1 MTQWL
6 NLFKN
11 CVEDMFRSASFI
23 VCLFVSSF
31 AFSQVD
37 EVRRITQTL
46 CTPEFHGRGYVNSGD
61 SIAAEFIA
69 QEFKKAGLK
78 PLKKSYFQSFSFPVN
93 RFPNQAEV
101 LQNGSELKM
110 GIDVLVDPASPSFR
124 GKLTPKLISPEV
136 ALNEEKLIIALK
148 EVLSNERFNAVALDL
163 STSNVDTL
171 KLLNEFSNE
180 LAQFVP
186 VIELTNEKF
195 TWSVASEQLK
205 FPIFQLK
212 SENYTAESEFEV
224 KLDAEL
230 VASYTSRNV
239 IGYLPAAK
247 KAKKTIV
254 FSAHYDHLGRLGTKT
269 YFPGANDNASGT
281 ATIIMLA
288 DYFKKHP
295 IEDYNLLFIAFA
307 GEEAGLFGSKHF
319 VEHPLMKLN
328 QMEFLINLDI
338 MGSGEDGITVV
349 NGSVFEEQFNE
360 LVAINNEFGLLKQVK
375 SRGKAANS
383 DHYWF
388 TEAGV
393 PAFFIYTM
401 GTNKHYHDV
410 FDTYEELT
418 FAETMD
424 ITTLLLKFVER
435 L

>member
-1 MTQWL
+1 
-6 NLFKN
+6 
-11 CVEDMFRSASFI
+11 MFRI
-23 VCLFVSSF
+23 GWLFLFLIVSSF
-31 AFSQVD
+31 TFSQVD

-46 CTPEFHGRGYVNSGD
+46 CTPEFHGRGYVNGGD

-69 QEFKKAGLK
+69 QEFQKAGLK

-93 RFPNQAEV
+93 RFPNQAEIR
-101 LQNGSELKM
+101 QNGSELKM
-110 GIDVLVDPASPSFR
+110 GMDVLVDPSSPTFH
-124 GKLTPKLISPEV
+124 GILAPKLISPEV
-136 ALNEEKLIIALK
+136 ALNEDKLMEVLK
-148 EVLSNERFNAVALDL
+148 EVLSKANYNSIALDL
-163 STSNVDTL
+163 RTENADTL
-171 KLLNEFSNE
+171 KLLRGFKYE

-186 VIELTNEKF
+186 VIELTNAKF
-195 TWSVASEQLK
+195 TWSVAGEQLK

-212 SENYTAESEFEV
+212 GTKFEQESEFNV
-224 KLDAEL
+224 HLDAEL
-230 VASYTSRNV
+230 VQSHTARNV
-239 IGYLPAAK
+239 IGYLPATK

-254 FSAHYDHLGRLGTKT
+254 FSAHYDHLGRLGSDI

-288 DYFKKHP
+288 DYFRKHP

-307 GEEAGLFGSKHF
+307 GEEAGLLGSKHF
-319 VEHPLMKLN
+319 VEHPLLKLKKI
-328 QMEFLINLDI
+328 EFLINLDI
-338 MGSGEDGITVV
+338 LGSGEDGITVV

-360 LVAINNEFGLLKQVK
+360 LVAINTEFGLLKQVK

-388 TEAGV
+388 SEKGV

-401 GTNKHYHDV
+401 GTNNHYHDV

-424 ITTLLLKFVER
+424 ITTLLMKFVEG